1 MSTSAKSAA
10 APSLAAKMPHRRETR
25 EKIAFG
31 PIPFLHF
38 PAIARNMTCDLGI
51 GAPRGTGR
59 VSGLPPRLL
68 FALVVT
74 TTSASSA
81 HRPATPTAQ
90 QGQAAPVGQQ
100 YGRNAKM
107 SDRSGFD
114 RPAFPV
120 VAPPQLPAEALA
132 GVRTRRI
139 VAFCFDLIFVSI
151 LSFSLWL
158 ALAVLTFGLS
168 FFILPP
174 LFPIVAFFYNGL
186 TISGYRM
193 ATPGMRAMDLEVRLT
208 DGTRV
213 PFLNAA
219 VQAVLFYVSTMFP
232 PVFLVSLLSANKR
245 CLHDMLAGVIVTRRF
260 M

>member
-1 MSTSAKSAA
+1 
-10 APSLAAKMPHRRETR
+10 LNR
-25 EKIAFG
+25 
-31 PIPFLHF
+31 PI
-38 PAIARNMTCDLGI
+38 
-51 GAPRGTGR
+51 
-59 VSGLPPRLL
+59 SGLQLRRL
-68 FALVVT
+68 FALVVMA
-74 TTSASSA
+74 TSSSTA
-81 HRPATPTAQ
+81 RRPVTRAARQ
-90 QGQAAPVGQQ
+90 RRAAPVRQQ
-100 YGRNAKM
+100 CGRSAKM

-114 RPAFPV
+114 GPAFPV
-120 VAPPQLPAEALA
+120 VAPPQLPAAALA

-139 VAFCFDLIFVSI
+139 AALFFDLIFVSI
-151 LSFSLWL
+151 LSFSLWF

-168 FFILPP
+168 LFILPP